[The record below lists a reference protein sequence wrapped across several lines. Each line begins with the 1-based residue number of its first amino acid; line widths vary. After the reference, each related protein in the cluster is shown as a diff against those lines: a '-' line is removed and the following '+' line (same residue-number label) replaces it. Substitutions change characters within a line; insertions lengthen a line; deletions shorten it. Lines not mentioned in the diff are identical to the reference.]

1 MCIIIITKGHHNKV
15 FKNTR
20 PGEMARASSDL
31 GTVEDRMIRED
42 GESFI
47 RLRESYIQAITIMNR
62 NNGESFIELK

>member
-1 MCIIIITKGHHNKV
+1 MCNIIITQGHQNKV
-15 FKNTR
+15 FKYTR
-20 PGEMARASSDL
+20 PREMARASSDL